1 VIFTVEIIHYNYLQE
16 LRQKKTKII
25 GKSLLIKISVE
36 PPMHIQKKGIIQA
49 GMEFVWL
56 LLQFSYQQILHLLF
70 FFKLLTMH
78 RGDAFEAEFSIL
90 IGLVGQKISLEFVEF
105 YPNLSTVIK

>member
-1 VIFTVEIIHYNYLQE
+1 
-16 LRQKKTKII
+16 
-25 GKSLLIKISVE
+25 
-36 PPMHIQKKGIIQA
+36 
-49 GMEFVWL
+49 
-56 LLQFSYQQILHLLF
+56 
-70 FFKLLTMH
+70 MH